1 METTQQPAQG
11 AATLILAL
19 RHGETDWNLAGRY
32 QGQTDIGLNEQGRA
46 QAEQAA
52 RALAD
57 EPLDAIYAS
66 DLARA
71 ADTAEI
77 LARPHGL
84 PVQRLPGLREQHF
97 GRFQGLSAAE
107 IAQRWPEDAARWERR
122 EPGFGPEG
130 GESRQA
136 FHARCLAALAEL
148 AERHRGQ
155 RVAVVCHGGVLD
167 SLYRAASGLP
177 LDAPRRWPLDNAAVS
192 RLLHG
197 PQGLQLLEWGG
208 TAHLDGARDDL
219 PDRFP
224 AP

>member
-1 METTQQPAQG
+1 MLSTSTRANADQ
-11 AATLILAL
+11 TLILAI
-19 RHGETDWNLAGRY
+19 RHGETDWNLQGRY
-32 QGQTDIGLNEQGRA
+32 QGQTDIGLNAQGRE
-46 QAEQAA
+46 QASQAA

-57 EPLDAIYAS
+57 VRLDAIYAS

-71 ADTAEI
+71 ADTAAI
-77 LARPHGL
+77 LAQPHGL
-84 PVQRLPGLREQHF
+84 PVCLLSSLREQHF

-136 FHARCLAALAEL
+136 FYTRCLAALAEL
-148 AERHRGQ
+148 AGRHRGQ
-155 RVAVVCHGGVLD
+155 CVALVCHGGVLD
-167 SLYRAASGLP
+167 CLYRAAADLP

-192 RLLHG
+192 RLLYG

-208 TAHLDGARDDL
+208 TAHLEGARDDL